1 MTITATAIYENGV
14 LKLSRPLPLPEKT
27 RMRIYVEPE
36 VEEAATEEGH
46 ILYDLLALAKD
57 LGVHDLAEQHDH
69 YLYGVEKQ

>member
-14 LKLSRPLPLPEKT
+14 LKLLRPLPLPEKT
-27 RMRIYVEPE
+27 RIRIQVEPE
-36 VEEAATEEGH
+36 VEETGTGEGH